1 MPPWSLLFNPTMAAD
16 TFLRMFPNSS
26 WEENI
31 VSLFR
36 TTNIYLECLS
46 CTVPLKLHEWERDYR
61 ISFSGMHPNLNH
73 LPVVSNVLSL
83 SWLSM
88 PRARILQMPQLHSLF
103 SCRKVHEARKEKGY
117 NLKPR
122 IHQLLYQNV
131 ISCPVTLNVSFYSVS
146 VCSAVL
152 RWVS

>member
-1 MPPWSLLFNPTMAAD
+1 MAAD

-36 TTNIYLECLS
+36 TTNIYLECLL
-46 CTVPLKLHEWERDYR
+46 CTLSLKLQEWERDYR

-73 LPVVSNVLSL
+73 LPVVCNVLNL

-88 PRARILQMPQLHSLF
+88 PRARILQMPQLYSLF
-103 SCRKVHEARKEKGY
+103 SWRKVHESRKEKGY
-117 NLKPR
+117 NLEPR

-131 ISCPVTLNVSFYSVS
+131 TSCPVTLNVSFFSVN
-146 VCSAVL
+146 VCSAGFHRL
-152 RWVS
+152 P